1 MADAVS
7 NFVHQYSMPDGVMQE
22 IYEGGQLY
30 SAGHTGRDR
39 YLAFQFAFPHKN
51 SYFAAIKLAACTAC
65 VQEDIVAT
73 LMVSISGVRGIV
85 GAGLTPEVAVSFA
98 QAFGT
103 YCGPGKVVLGRDSR
117 VSGPMLAGAVSAG
130 LIAVGCEVMDVG
142 ITPTPTVQ
150 LATENLRAAGGIILT
165 ASHNPVM
172 WNGLKLLAPDGL
184 FLDAEQGAKVLEIR
198 NSGRYNFQQWQNLG
212 TISFYN
218 KAVDDH
224 LAAIKKISF
233 IDAEKIRRRKF
244 RVIAD
249 CVNGAGGV
257 IVPQLLQH
265 FGCETVV
272 LNAEPHGRFPRPPE
286 PLPANLGE
294 LGKAVRDHRA
304 DFGLAVDPDSDRLA
318 LVSEKG
324 TPLGEEY
331 TLAIAVD
338 LLLQKRRGKVVVNV
352 STSLAIDDL
361 AARYGCVVE
370 RTRVGEI
377 NVAKRMREIGAVIGG
392 EGNGGVI
399 LPDVHLGRDAM
410 VGIAMTLQH
419 LAEFGGPLSKLHA
432 SLPQYV
438 MCKRKVE
445 FDSGVEPQKILDKIA
460 RKYQRERLDT
470 LDGIKILRDHAW
482 VQVRPSNTEPIIR
495 IMSEA
500 RTMKEAEALCDEVAA
515 VI

>member
-1 MADAVS
+1 LS
-7 NFVHQYSMPDGVMQE
+7 S
-22 IYEGGQLY
+22 
-30 SAGHTGRDR
+30 
-39 YLAFQFAFPHKN
+39 
-51 SYFAAIKLAACTAC
+51 
-65 VQEDIVAT
+65 
-73 LMVSISGVRGIV
+73 LMVSISGVRGII
-85 GAGLTPEVAVSFA
+85 GEGLTPEVALSFA

-103 YCGPGKVVLGRDSR
+103 YCGKGAVVLGRDSR

-130 LIAVGCEVMDVG
+130 LAAAGCDVLDLGIA
-142 ITPTPTVQ
+142 PTPTTQ
-150 LATENLRAAGGIILT
+150 LATEKLHAVGGMILT

-198 NSGRYNFQQWQNLG
+198 NGGHYNFQKWQNLG
-212 TISFYN
+212 KIASYN

-224 LAAIKKISF
+224 LDAIKQLSF
-233 IDAEKIRRRKF
+233 IDTEKVRRRKF
-244 RVIAD
+244 RVVAD
-249 CVNGAGGV
+249 CVNGAGGM

-265 FGCETVV
+265 FGCETIMQ
-272 LNAEPHGRFPRPPE
+272 NADPHGRFPHNPE
-286 PLPANLGE
+286 PLPENLDE
-294 LGKAVRDHRA
+294 LGKAVREHRA
-304 DFGLAVDPDSDRLA
+304 DLGFALDPDADRLA

-324 TPLGEEY
+324 APLGEEY

-338 LLLQKRRGKVVVNV
+338 LLLQKRRGKVAVNV
-352 STSLAIDDL
+352 STSMAIDDI
-361 AARYGCVVE
+361 AKKYDCSVE

-410 VGIAMTLQH
+410 VGIAMTLQR
-419 LAEFGGPLSKLHA
+419 LVEFGGSLSELHA
-432 SLPQYV
+432 SLPQYA

-445 FDSGVEPQKILDKIA
+445 LGAGIDPQKVLETIA
-460 RKYQRERLDT
+460 QKYQRERLDT

-500 RTMKEAEALCDEVAA
+500 RTLKEAAALCDEVAA
-515 VI
+515 VM